1 MFFTTVLLLLLMVI
15 ASCVNACA
23 QLGCD
28 ARRSFVSPRSLAI
41 GSAVSVVW
49 QLNGTLNTPL
59 SIDAKGFLYS
69 ATRGASSC
77 RERKCCARRPQS
89 QRARFVI
96 RLFTSVSCDTLLG
109 DLPRAYRIDPSSD
122 DPRPDNY
129 AAITQHLKEHDA
141 PGGEVRSHFQVV
153 SGESARA

>member
-109 DLPRAYRIDPSSD
+109 DLPRAYRIDPTSGVLRWSEPLPPSVTLTAQVAQPAVSD
-122 DPRPDNY
+122 RGD
-129 AAITQHLKEHDA
+129 L
-141 PGGEVRSHFQVV
+141 V
-153 SGESARA
+153 